1 MDPSSIVGER
11 VIDEYPT
18 LVYQDGWVILGSMVA
33 KSGVSF
39 ALEPTSDAVV
49 EYKYPTELLNNYKN
63 LVYTNGGTAIYK

>member
-1 MDPSSIVGER
+1 
-11 VIDEYPT
+11 
-18 LVYQDGWVILGSMVA
+18 
-33 KSGVSF
+33 VSF